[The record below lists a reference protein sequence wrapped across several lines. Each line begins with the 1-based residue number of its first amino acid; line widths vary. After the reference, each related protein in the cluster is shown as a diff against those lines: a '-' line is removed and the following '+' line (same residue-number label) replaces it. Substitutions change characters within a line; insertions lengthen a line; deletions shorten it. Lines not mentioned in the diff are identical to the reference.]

1 MQNSSTRVAEI
12 NTSGSA
18 VQDVLAKSAAPIFWD
33 AELIDRPSTW
43 FGHVPF
49 AHWIVAVTK
58 PRVIVELGTHAGVS
72 YAAFCNAVVRE
83 NLGTKCFAIDTWE
96 GDEHAGKY
104 SEDVFWHL
112 REYHDA
118 TFKTFSTMLRSTFD
132 EAVNQFDDGSIDLLH
147 IDGFHTYEA
156 VSHDFETWRPK
167 LSDRGVVLFHDTNAH
182 FEGFGVWKFWDEVTQ
197 RYPGFEFLHSHGLGV
212 LALGTAL
219 PETLRQL
226 FALNDADTDE
236 FRTRFEFAGDRWAS
250 ESRSIQQKKEHAL
263 QIEVANGQAGL
274 AIQNVKNDAAQ
285 AIKSVKDDAEKT
297 VYLLREETSRII
309 SSAQWDK
316 EHMERRHS
324 QEIANLQ
331 NAFES
336 LRKSTSWRITSPLR
350 ALGNVVAKIRK

>member
-1 MQNSSTRVAEI
+1 MQNSGSGVAKK

-18 VQDVLAKSAAPIFWD
+18 VQDVLAKSAAPIFWS

-72 YAAFCNAVVRE
+72 YAAFCNAVMRE

-104 SEDVFWHL
+104 SEDVFQQL
-112 REYHDA
+112 LEYHDA
-118 TFKTFSTMLRSTFD
+118 TFKTFSTMLRSTFE

-156 VSHDFETWRPK
+156 VSNDFETWGPK

-182 FEGFGVWKFWDEVTQ
+182 IVGFGVWKFWDEVTLS
-197 RYPGFEFLHSHGLGV
+197 YPGFEFLHSHGLGV
-212 LALGTAL
+212 LAVGTAL
-219 PETLRQL
+219 PETLLEL
-226 FALNDADTDE
+226 FALNDVDTDE
-236 FRTRFEFAGDRWAS
+236 FRSRFEFAGNRWTC
-250 ESRSIQQKKEHAL
+250 ESRSIQKEKEHAL

-274 AIQNVKNDAAQ
+274 AIQNVKNNAAE
-285 AIKSVKDDAEKT
+285 AIKT
-297 VYLLREETSRII
+297 LREETSRII
-309 SSAQWDK
+309 SQAQSDK
-316 EHMERRHS
+316 ELMERRHS
-324 QEIANLQ
+324 EELATMQ
-331 NAFES
+331 NAVQS
-336 LRKSTSWRITSPLR
+336 LRNSTSWRITSPLR
-350 ALGNVVAKIRK
+350 AVGNIVAKIRK